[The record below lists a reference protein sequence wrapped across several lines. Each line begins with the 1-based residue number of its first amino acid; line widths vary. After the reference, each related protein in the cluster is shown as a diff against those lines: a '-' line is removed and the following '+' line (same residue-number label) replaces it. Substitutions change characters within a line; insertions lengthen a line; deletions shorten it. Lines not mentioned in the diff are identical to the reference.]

1 MTDTRSLVLD
11 ILEEYERSGV
21 FLSDI
26 VRAVQDKYDYIG
38 ERDKAFIKSLATGT
52 VEKQIALDAV
62 IDGVSDIKVK
72 KMKPVIRRIIRMA
85 ACEMIYMDH
94 IPARASVNE
103 AVRLTKKKH
112 IGGLS
117 GFVNAVTRKIALL
130 CEAGQISFENDRIR
144 YSFPEFVFDL
154 LKDGY
159 GEETALKIMEA
170 SGKCQR
176 LYLRVNG
183 SRCGRDELMD
193 ILKKEGIQ
201 AEKPQM
207 GDHGI
212 LVKDYIPLRSEAF
225 LNGLCSVQDL
235 SSQLCIEAA
244 GITGDEDIIDLCAA
258 PGGKACFAS
267 ELLKGRGSV
276 RAFDISDDK
285 VQKINENI
293 KRLGL
298 NNITALVKDAE
309 IYDEGLKES
318 ADIVIADLPCSGL
331 GVMGRKVDIK
341 YRVTREGI
349 ISLAALQRRI
359 LDNAC
364 RYLKSGGKLV
374 FSTCTLT
381 HEETDMQAD
390 HIESAKGLKKLFEKR
405 FIQGVEPCDGFYYS
419 VFIKA

>member
-1 MTDTRSLVLD
+1 
-11 ILEEYERSGV
+11 
-21 FLSDI
+21 
-26 VRAVQDKYDYIG
+26 
-38 ERDKAFIKSLATGT
+38 
-52 VEKQIALDAV
+52 
-62 IDGVSDIKVK
+62 
-72 KMKPVIRRIIRMA
+72 MA
-85 ACEMIYMDH
+85 ACEIIYMDH

-212 LVKDYIPLRSEAF
+212 LVKDYIPLRSKAF

-298 NNITALVKDAE
+298 NNITAMVKDAE

-341 YRVTREGI
+341 YRATREGI
-349 ISLAALQRRI
+349 ISLAALQRKI

-364 RYLKSGGKLV
+364 KYLKSGGKLV